1 MRPLSQLDGVD
12 VAFDYESIDNTS
24 DPKLKLLTLAQ
35 GHEDFNS
42 VRSSVRDTGML
53 P

>member
-12 VAFDYESIDNTS
+12 VAFDYESIDNTG

-35 GHEDFNS
+35 GQEDLTS
-42 VRSSVRDTGML
+42 VRSSVRETGLL